1 MVHEG
6 TPVNYTFTVGKLGT
20 CAAHQTR
27 ASYASTLTQAILIGE
42 RASLIEFPAL
52 LLPHGVQ
59 VGSVVDIR
67 VTRNDAEEQQ
77 QREAFV
83 ALQDD
88 ILQMYGINSPA
99 RTSLPYAAPALRL
112 RNVTQTTL
120 TLEWDPL
127 QLANAD
133 LHSLDIVRNGQR
145 IAKVPRPLH
154 TTSTKLSGLAMD
166 TDYTIQLVLYTSAG
180 TFASDELRTHTHTI
194 QDTSGI
200 HVCFGAIDDARLRA
214 AAEDVLAGLGG
225 QWSEQIQVDTTHL
238 ITTHAP
244 RGPADTPDARVY
256 AKAQQLSI
264 PIVQPHWLFAC
275 ADEHRYVARSC
286 SMVNISGYY
295 VDVMAP
301 NAVQVKERL
310 AKQAPRPAPTETP
323 AAPDAAPDVP
333 SKAPEAPEAPADPAD
348 AAASSGATVE
358 ATIASSEAPE
368 APEAPAAP
376 ADDTLES
383 EMENIAL

>member
-6 TPVNYTFTVGKLGT
+6 TPVNYTFTVGKLDAGI
-20 CAAHQTR
+20 
-27 ASYASTLTQAILIGE
+27 AILIGE

-99 RTSLPYAAPALRL
+99 PPALRL

-180 TFASDELRTHTHTI
+180 TFASDELRTRTHTI

-238 ITTHAP
+238 VTTHAP
-244 RGPADTPDARVY
+244 RGQADTPDARVY

-275 ADEHRYVARSC
+275 ADEHR
-286 SMVNISGYY
+286 MVNISSYY

-310 AKQAPRPAPTETP
+310 AKQAPRPAPAE
-323 AAPDAAPDVP
+323 AP
-333 SKAPEAPEAPADPAD
+333 KAPEAPEAPVS
-348 AAASSGATVE
+348 AAASTGATVE
-358 ATIASSEAPE
+358 ATIASSEAPGE
-368 APEAPAAP
+368 PAAPAAS

>member
-1 MVHEG
+1 M
-6 TPVNYTFTVGKLGT
+6 
-20 CAAHQTR
+20 
-27 ASYASTLTQAILIGE
+27 IGE

-52 LLPHGVQ
+52 LLPQGVQ

-99 RTSLPYAAPALRL
+99 RTSPPHAAPSLRL
-112 RNVTQTTL
+112 RNVTQTTV

-166 TDYTIQLVLYTSAG
+166 SDYTIQLVLYTSAG

-194 QDTSGI
+194 EDTSGI

-214 AAEDVLAGLGG
+214 AAEDVLTTLGG

-238 ITTHAP
+238 VTTHAP
-244 RGPADTPDARVY
+244 RGADTHDARLY

-275 ADEHRYVARSC
+275 ADEHRYVERSC
-286 SMVNISGYY
+286 SMVNISKYY

-301 NAVQVKERL
+301 NAVQVQERL
-310 AKQAPRPAPTETP
+310 AKQAPRPAPAEAP
-323 AAPDAAPDVP
+323 APEVPPKIEAPADAPDAAP
-333 SKAPEAPEAPADPAD
+333 AD
-348 AAASSGATVE
+348 GATVE
-358 ATIASSEAPE
+358 ATIASSDAPAAPE

-376 ADDTLES
+376 AAPDAPEVAAAPAADDTLES
-383 EMENIAL
+383 DMENIAL

>member
-1 MVHEG
+1 M
-6 TPVNYTFTVGKLGT
+6 
-20 CAAHQTR
+20 
-27 ASYASTLTQAILIGE
+27 IGE

-52 LLPHGVQ
+52 LLPQGVQ

-99 RTSLPYAAPALRL
+99 RTSPPHAAPSLRL
-112 RNVTQTTL
+112 RNVTQTTV

-166 TDYTIQLVLYTSAG
+166 SDYTIQLVLYTSAG

-194 QDTSGI
+194 EDTSGI

-214 AAEDVLAGLGG
+214 AAEDVLTTLGG

-238 ITTHAP
+238 VTTHAP
-244 RGPADTPDARVY
+244 RSTDTHDARMY

-275 ADEHRYVARSC
+275 ADEHRYVERSC
-286 SMVNISGYY
+286 SMVNISKYY

-301 NAVQVKERL
+301 NAVQVQERL
-310 AKQAPRPAPTETP
+310 AKQAPRPAPAEAPAPEVPPKTEAP
-323 AAPDAAPDVP
+323 ADAPDAAPTD
-333 SKAPEAPEAPADPAD
+333 
-348 AAASSGATVE
+348 GATVE
-358 ATIASSEAPE
+358 ATIASSD

-376 ADDTLES
+376 AADDTLES
-383 EMENIAL
+383 DMENIAL